1 MTLTHGK
8 KSCPTTAAAVQI
20 SQIFYPAKDFSVN
33 QTAHAMP
40 SGTADILHNNQTS
53 SMVAAMSVYLDCA
66 STTPTE
72 PSVAEIM
79 RRFVERDFGNAA
91 SPIHDYGTFA
101 RMAVDHA
108 RGQIAKLVKARREDV
123 IFTSGATE
131 ANNLALLGLRDYGLR
146 TGRHHLICS
155 TIEHKAVLEPLE
167 ALTQSGFEITLV
179 PAVSDGRIC
188 VDALRKA
195 LRPDTLLVSTMQVNN
210 ETGVIQPLTEIAEV
224 LTDHSAF
231 WHVDA
236 AQGFGKELDSIT
248 LPRIDMISIS
258 GHKIYGPK
266 GIGALIVRKRH
277 GEPPP
282 LKPLMY
288 GGDQEQGLRPGTL
301 PVPLIAGL
309 GEAARC
315 ALRDQAERLTK
326 INSIR
331 NQALTAL
338 APLDPLINGDLAN
351 CLPHFINFSLPGIP
365 SATIIRALAK
375 TIAISSTSACTS
387 HTTAP
392 SYVLQAMGRS
402 EAEAASAVRVS
413 WCHLTG
419 EVNWETVVAILKD
432 LKNQKQA

>member
-1 MTLTHGK
+1 
-8 KSCPTTAAAVQI
+8 
-20 SQIFYPAKDFSVN
+20 
-33 QTAHAMP
+33 
-40 SGTADILHNNQTS
+40 
-53 SMVAAMSVYLDCA
+53 MSVYLDCA

-72 PSVAEIM
+72 PSVAKIM
-79 RRFVERDFGNAA
+79 RRFVERDYGNAA

-108 RGQIAKLVKARREDV
+108 RGQVAKLVKVRRDDV

-131 ANNLALLGLRDYGLR
+131 ANNLALLGLRKHGR
-146 TGRHHLICS
+146 QTGRRHLICS

-167 ALTQSGFEITLV
+167 ALSQSGFAMTLV
-179 PAVSDGRIC
+179 PAGSDGRIS
-188 VDALRKA
+188 VTELRKA

-210 ETGVIQPLTEIAEV
+210 ETGIIQPLTEIAEV
-224 LTDHSAF
+224 LADHSAF

-236 AQGFGKELDSIT
+236 AQGFGKEFDSIT
-248 LPRIDMISIS
+248 HPRIDMISIS

-266 GIGALIVRKRH
+266 GIGALITRKRH

-315 ALRDQAERLTK
+315 ALRNHAERLARVR
-326 INSIR
+326 NIR
-331 NQALTAL
+331 NQALSAL
-338 APLDPLINGDLAN
+338 TQLDPIINGDQTH
-351 CLPHFINFSLPGIP
+351 CLPHVINLSLPGIP

-387 HTTAP
+387 HTSTP
-392 SYVLQAMGRS
+392 SYVLHAMGRT
-402 EAEAASAVRVS
+402 EAQSASAVRLS
-413 WCHLTG
+413 WCHLTDDID
-419 EVNWETVVAILKD
+419 WEAVVTILKE
-432 LKNQKQA
+432 LKTQAKS

>member
-1 MTLTHGK
+1 M
-8 KSCPTTAAAVQI
+8 A
-20 SQIFYPAKDFSVN
+20 
-33 QTAHAMP
+33 
-40 SGTADILHNNQTS
+40 
-53 SMVAAMSVYLDCA
+53 VYLDCA

-72 PSVAEIM
+72 PSVADIM
-79 RRFVERDFGNAA
+79 RRFIEVDYGNAA

-108 RGQIAKLVKARREDV
+108 RGQIAKLVKVRRDDV

-131 ANNLALLGLRDYGLR
+131 ANNLAILGLREYGQQS
-146 TGRHHLICS
+146 GRRHLICS
-155 TIEHKAVLEPLE
+155 AIEHKAVLEPLE
-167 ALTQSGFEITLV
+167 ALTRSGFEMTLV
-179 PAVSDGRIC
+179 PVGSDGRMI
-188 VDALRKA
+188 VAELQKA

-210 ETGVIQPLTEIAEV
+210 ETGTIQPLTEIAAV
-224 LTDHSAF
+224 LSDHHTY

-236 AQGFGKELDSIT
+236 AQGFGKEFNNIT

-266 GIGALIVRKRH
+266 GIGALITRKRD

-282 LKPLMY
+282 LKQLIY

-315 ALRDQAERLTK
+315 ALRRHSERLEKVT
-326 INSIR
+326 SIR
-331 NQALTAL
+331 AQALTAL
-338 APLDPLINGDLAN
+338 AKLNPVINSAPEQS
-351 CLPHFINFSLPGIP
+351 LPHFLNISLPGIP
-365 SATIIRALAK
+365 STTAIKALAE

-392 SYVLQAMGRS
+392 SYVLEAMGRA
-402 EAEAASAVRVS
+402 EAEITSALRFS
-413 WCHLTG
+413 WCHLT
-419 EVNWETVVAILKD
+419 EDVDWEAVVAILNN
-432 LKNQKQA
+432 LQNQTER